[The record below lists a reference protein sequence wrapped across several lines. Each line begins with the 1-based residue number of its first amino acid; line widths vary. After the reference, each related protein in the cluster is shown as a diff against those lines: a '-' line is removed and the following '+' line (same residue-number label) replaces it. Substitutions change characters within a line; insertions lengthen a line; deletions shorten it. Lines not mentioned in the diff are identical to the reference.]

1 MFDTTIILISYK
13 SEKLILNFIKKLPK
27 LIPIIIIDNSNSLL
41 LEDVIKK
48 DYSNLEVFVKSN
60 DGVSSALN
68 YAVEKIK
75 TKYFLQISPDID
87 FDYKD
92 IWVYLDFA
100 KKLNNKFAA
109 IGPRFLDIKKKSHK
123 QISESVDYDSIDSIH
138 GSCMFI
144 NKECFNKIGRFDEN
158 YFLYFEETDYCYRG
172 KKIGYKSYQI
182 NQSKVETLGRS
193 VKFENIDEEKKVSK
207 VLIWHFIWSKFYYYK
222 KRYGKIISIIL
233 FIPII
238 FRTILK
244 IYLNKLINNQEDIE
258 KYKTRMDGIMTSIK
272 GKKSSLRPEHHKP
285 HV

>member
-27 LIPIIIIDNSNSLL
+27 LIPIIIIDNSNSFL

-48 DYSNLEVFVKSN
+48 EYSNLEVFVKNN

>member
-27 LIPIIIIDNSNSLL
+27 VIPIIIIDNSNSFL

-48 DYSNLEVFVKSN
+48 EYSNLEVFVKNN

-109 IGPRFLDIKKKSHK
+109 IGPRFLNIKKKSHK

-193 VKFENIDEEKKVSK
+193 VQIENIDEEKKVSK

>member
-27 LIPIIIIDNSNSLL
+27 LIPIIIIDNSNSFL

-48 DYSNLEVFVKSN
+48 EYSNLEVFVKNN

-207 VLIWHFIWSKFYYYK
+207 VLIWHFIWSKFYYYR
-222 KRYGKIISIIL
+222 KRYGKKISIIL

-272 GKKSSLRPEHHKP
+272 GKKSSLRPEDHKP

>member
-27 LIPIIIIDNSNSLL
+27 LIPIIIIDNSNSFL

-48 DYSNLEVFVKSN
+48 EYSNLEVFVKNN

-109 IGPRFLDIKKKSHK
+109 LGPRFLNIKKKSHK

-193 VKFENIDEEKKVSK
+193 VKFENKDEEKKVSK

-272 GKKSSLRPEHHKP
+272 GKKSSLRPEDHKP

>member
-27 LIPIIIIDNSNSLL
+27 LIPIIIIDNSNSFL
-41 LEDVIKK
+41 LEDVIRKE
-48 DYSNLEVFVKSN
+48 YSNLEIFVKKN

-109 IGPRFLDIKKKSHK
+109 IGPRFLDIKKKGHK

>member
-27 LIPIIIIDNSNSLL
+27 LIPIIIIDNSNSFL

-48 DYSNLEVFVKSN
+48 EYSNLEVFVKNN

-109 IGPRFLDIKKKSHK
+109 IGPRFLNIKKKSHK

-193 VKFENIDEEKKVSK
+193 VKFENKDEEKKVSK

>member
-1 MFDTTIILISYK
+1 MFYTTIILITYK
-13 SEKLILNFIKKLPK
+13 SDVFLFEFIKK
-27 LIPIIIIDNSNSLL
+27 IPRNFRVIIIENSNNHKM
-41 LEDVIKK
+41 KK
-48 DYSNLEVFVKSN
+48 DIEKRYSNIDVYLKEN
-60 DGVSSALN
+60 NGVGSALN
-68 YAVEKIK
+68 YAVKKIK
-75 TKYFLQISPDID
+75 TKYFLQISPDINFD
-87 FDYKD
+87 FND
-92 IWVYLDFA
+92 ILIFTDFA
-100 KKLNNKFAA
+100 KKINDKFAA
-109 IGPRFLDIKKKSHK
+109 IGPKFLDVKKKGHK
-123 QISESVDYDSIDSIH
+123 QISENVEYDSIDSIH

-144 NKECFNKIGRFDEN
+144 NKECYNKIGGFDEN

-172 KKIGYKSYQI
+172 KKLSYKSYQI
-182 NQSKVETLGRS
+182 NQSKVKTLGRS
-193 VKFENIDEEKKVSK
+193 VKFKNIDEEKKVSK

>member
-27 LIPIIIIDNSNSLL
+27 LIPIIIIDNSNSFL
-41 LEDVIKK
+41 LEDIIKK
-48 DYSNLEVFVKSN
+48 EYSNLEVFVKNN

-172 KKIGYKSYQI
+172 KKLSYKSYQI
-182 NQSKVETLGRS
+182 NQSKVKTLGRS

>member
-27 LIPIIIIDNSNSLL
+27 LIPIIIIDNSNSFL

-48 DYSNLEVFVKSN
+48 EYSNLEVFVKNN

-87 FDYKD
+87 FDYRD
-92 IWVYLDFA
+92 ILVYLDFA

-193 VKFENIDEEKKVSK
+193 VQIENIDEEKKVSK

>member
-27 LIPIIIIDNSNSLL
+27 LIPIIIIDNSNSFL

-48 DYSNLEVFVKSN
+48 EYSNLEIFVKKN

-68 YAVEKIK
+68 YAVDKTK
-75 TKYFLQISPDID
+75 TKYFLQISPDIN

-109 IGPRFLDIKKKSHK
+109 IGPRFLNIKKKSHK

-193 VKFENIDEEKKVSK
+193 VKFENKDEEKKVSK

-272 GKKSSLRPEHHKP
+272 GKKSSLRPEDHKP

>member
-48 DYSNLEVFVKSN
+48 DYSNLEVFVKNN

-144 NKECFNKIGRFDEN
+144 NKESFNKIGRFDEN

-207 VLIWHFIWSKFYYYK
+207 VLIWHFIWSKFYFYK

>member
-27 LIPIIIIDNSNSLL
+27 LIPIIIIDNSNSFL
-41 LEDVIKK
+41 LEDIIKK
-48 DYSNLEVFVKSN
+48 EYSNLEIFVKKN

-100 KKLNNKFAA
+100 KKLNDKFAA
-109 IGPRFLDIKKKSHK
+109 IGPRFLDVKKKGHK
-123 QISESVDYDSIDSIH
+123 QISENVEYDSIDSIH

-144 NKECFNKIGRFDEN
+144 NKECYNKIGGFDEN

-172 KKIGYKSYQI
+172 KKLGYKSYQV
-182 NQSKVETLGRS
+182 NKSKVQSKGRS
-193 VKFENIDEEKKVSK
+193 VDLGNDNEKISNI
-207 VLIWHFIWSKFYYYK
+207 LHWHFIWSNFYFNK
-222 KRYGKIISIIL
+222 KKYGRLISLL
-233 FIPII
+233 FFLPTMIRII
-238 FRTILK
+238 FK
-244 IYLNKLINNQEDIE
+244 ISLNKLTKNKKQLD
-258 KYKTRMDGIMTSIK
+258 KYKIRYDGLINSIK
-272 GKKSSLRPEHHKP
+272 GNKSSLRP
-285 HV
+285 

>member
-27 LIPIIIIDNSNSLL
+27 LIPIIIIDNSNSFL
-41 LEDVIKK
+41 LEDVIRKE
-48 DYSNLEVFVKSN
+48 YSNLEIFVKKN

-193 VKFENIDEEKKVSK
+193 VQIENIDEEKKVSK

-272 GKKSSLRPEHHKP
+272 GKKSSLRPEDHKP

>member
-27 LIPIIIIDNSNSLL
+27 LIPIIIIDNSNSFL

-48 DYSNLEVFVKSN
+48 EYSNLEVFVKNN

-100 KKLNNKFAA
+100 KKLNNKFSA
-109 IGPRFLDIKKKSHK
+109 IGPRFLNIKKKSHK

-193 VKFENIDEEKKVSK
+193 VKFENKDEEKKVSK

-272 GKKSSLRPEHHKP
+272 GKKSSLRPEDHKP

>member
-27 LIPIIIIDNSNSLL
+27 LIPIIIIDNSNSFL

-48 DYSNLEVFVKSN
+48 EYSNLEVFVKNN

-68 YAVEKIK
+68 YAVKRIK
-75 TKYFLQISPDID
+75 TKYFLQISPDINFD
-87 FDYKD
+87 FND
-92 IWVYLDFA
+92 ILIFTDFA
-100 KKLNNKFAA
+100 KKINDKFAA
-109 IGPRFLDIKKKSHK
+109 IGPKFLDLKKKGHK
-123 QISESVDYDSIDSIH
+123 QISENVEYDSIDSIH

-144 NKECFNKIGRFDEN
+144 NKECYNEIGGFDEN

-207 VLIWHFIWSKFYYYK
+207 LLIWHFIWSKFYYYK
-222 KRYGKIISIIL
+222 KRYGKKISISL
-233 FIPII
+233 FSPIF

-244 IYLNKLINNQEDIE
+244 IYLNKLINNQEDME
-258 KYKTRMDGIMTSIK
+258 KYKTRMDGIITSIK

>member
-1 MFDTTIILISYK
+1 MFDTTVILISYK

-27 LIPIIIIDNSNSLL
+27 LIPIIIIDNSNSFL
-41 LEDVIKK
+41 LEDIIKK
-48 DYSNLEVFVKSN
+48 EYSNLEIFVKKN

-100 KKLNNKFAA
+100 KKLNDKFAA
-109 IGPRFLDIKKKSHK
+109 IGPRFLDVKKKGHK
-123 QISESVDYDSIDSIH
+123 QISENVEYDSIDSIH

-144 NKECFNKIGRFDEN
+144 NKECYNKIGGFDEN
-158 YFLYFEETDYCYRG
+158 YFLYFEETDYCYKG
-172 KKIGYKSYQI
+172 KKLSYKSYQI
-182 NQSKVETLGRS
+182 NQSKVKTLGRS
-193 VKFENIDEEKKVSK
+193 VKFKNIDEEKKVSK

-272 GKKSSLRPEHHKP
+272 GKKSSLRPEHYKP